1 MWPTLNQVNIK
12 PLSLTFDFN
21 YIFSLENFRFVKS
34 SLLQQEL
41 HYTFA
46 RWYNFESVKTVS
58 VTSSIIYLES
68 KPLNESVEPK
78 LFQRV
83 LERSSP

>member
-34 SLLQQEL
+34 SVLQQEL

-46 RWYNFESVKTVS
+46 RWHNFERLKTVS

-68 KPLNESVEPK
+68 KSLNESVEPK

>member
-46 RWYNFESVKTVS
+46 RWYNFESVETVS